1 MCELY
6 KHIMYAL
13 RKRTQ
18 PPRKV
23 LSAFWSN
30 EKVKGNAKTVSLVP
44 SGGWPRWSHDGATI
58 ASCNVFLDVQVTD
71 VRTQC

>member
-1 MCELY
+1 
-6 KHIMYAL
+6 MYAL

-30 EKVKGNAKTVSLVP
+30 EKVKGNAKTISLVP
-44 SGGWPRWSHDGATI
+44 MEPRWSHDGAPM
-58 ASCNVFLDVQVTD
+58 AFCNVFLDVQASD